1 MLVATEIKF
10 CGMTRAEDARAAAA
24 LGAAYV
30 GVIFAGGPRRLTVER
45 AAAVL
50 HDVPKSVRRVGV
62 FADASPKVIAESA
75 RRLGLGVAQLHTDCD
90 AAAVTRIRGAF
101 EGEIWGVLRLATA
114 SIPDLAAELFATAD
128 AVLFDARVPGKLGG
142 TGVTLPWLELADQ
155 LSRLRARSRKGE
167 ESGRGGGGGGGGGA
181 KLVLAGGLNAENVTE
196 AIRLLRPEIVD
207 VSSGVETAPGIK
219 DHARMRAFRDAV
231 HAST

>member
-1 MLVATEIKF
+1 
-10 CGMTRAEDARAAAA
+10 MTRAEDACAAAA

-30 GVIFAGGPRRLTVER
+30 GVIFAGGPRRLTVES

-62 FADASPKVIAESA
+62 FADASDDVIAESA
-75 RRLGLGVAQLHTDCD
+75 RRLGLGVVQLHTDCD
-90 AAAVTRIRGAF
+90 AAAVTRIRAAF

-114 SIPDLAAELFATAD
+114 RIPDIAAELFATAD
-128 AVLFDARVPGKLGG
+128 AVLIDARVPGKLGG
-142 TGVTLPWLELADQ
+142 TGVTLPWRELAEQ
-155 LSRLRARSRKGE
+155 LSRLRATREKRV
-167 ESGRGGGGGGGGGA
+167 GA
-181 KLVLAGGLNAENVTE
+181 KLVLAGGLNAENVKE

>member
-1 MLVATEIKF
+1 VATDIKF
-10 CGMTRAEDARAAAA
+10 CGMTRADDAREAVS

-30 GVIFAGGPRRLTVER
+30 GVIFAGGPRQVTIDR

-50 HDVPKSVRRVGV
+50 GGLPRSVRRVGV
-62 FADASPKVIAESA
+62 FSHEHDEIIGDSA
-75 RRLGLGVAQLHTDCD
+75 RQLGLHVVQLHGDCD
-90 AAAVTRIRGAF
+90 AHDVDALRRRFTGAVWA
-101 EGEIWGVLRLATA
+101 VLRIAGGRL
-114 SIPDLAAELFATAD
+114 PPRAAELFDSAD
-128 AVLFDARVPGKLGG
+128 AVLLDAKVPGKLGG
-142 TGVTLPWLELADQ
+142 TGVTLPWRDLPDQ
-155 LSRLRARSRKGE
+155 LSRFRS
-167 ESGRGGGGGGGGGA
+167 SGSA
-181 KLVLAGGLNAENVTE
+181 KLVLAGGLRAENVTE